1 MKYSIKDEIDE
12 GWSVQIYGRDRR
24 LLCSFYPSH
33 GWIFL
38 AGFVFGLLVTL
49 IMVGQHSNPDSSLT
63 SPSTSP
69 PSPNPHEPLLQVD

>member
-33 GWIFL
+33 GWTFL
-38 AGFVFGLLVTL
+38 AGFVVGLLLAL
-49 IMVGQHSNPDSSLT
+49 IMVGNQSNKVSSLT
-63 SPSTSP
+63 SPASSP
-69 PSPNPHEPLLQVD
+69 TNLNPHEPLWQVD